1 MEFSPLRFL
10 DFDASQ
16 MLADQVR
23 LSQEQEARKF
33 YEIVYYHAEYNNLNQ
48 DNHNLMSR
56 VFDEIY
62 YNIQNNPLYIYGLDI
77 TWFEL
82 PIHER
87 VGIFEQE
94 RLEEE
99 VRLKEEERLEEEA
112 SQYISDRSWYNYL
125 HMSKP

>member
-1 MEFSPLRFL
+1 MENSPLRFL
-10 DFDASQ
+10 DFDASKI
-16 MLADQVR
+16 LTDHVR
-23 LSQEQEARKF
+23 LSQEEEARKF
-33 YEIVYYHAEYNNLNQ
+33 HDIVYCGEINLNQ
-48 DNHNLMSR
+48 DNHHFISMI
-56 VFDEIY
+56 FKEIY
-62 YNIQNNPLYIYGLDI
+62 YNIENNPLYIYGLDI

-99 VRLKEEERLEEEA
+99 ERLKEEERLEEEA
-112 SQYISDRSWYNYL
+112 SQYISDRSWYNYF